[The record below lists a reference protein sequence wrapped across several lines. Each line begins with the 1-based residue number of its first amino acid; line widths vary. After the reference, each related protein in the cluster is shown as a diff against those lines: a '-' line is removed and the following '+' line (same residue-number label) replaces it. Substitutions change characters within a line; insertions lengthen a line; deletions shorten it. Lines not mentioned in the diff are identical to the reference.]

1 MRPYRLLLFDR
12 DGTLTYEERICHRDL
27 SALPPYPFTGAT
39 LKDLHSE
46 GYPLAVVTNQSGI
59 ARGYWSMEELQAL
72 HERFCREW
80 GVTPRFYI
88 CPHHPDDGCRCRKP
102 EPGLLQQAMSE
113 HKVSPEA
120 CLVIGDSLT
129 DYGAA
134 QRAGTAFALVLTGRG
149 RATRD
154 QLPEP
159 PAMVLDTVAGLR
171 GHLT

>member
-1 MRPYRLLLFDR
+1 MSSYQLLLFDR
-12 DGTLTYEERICHRDL
+12 DGTLTYEQRSYHRNL
-27 SALPPYPFTGAT
+27 SALPSYPFTGAT
-39 LKDLHSE
+39 LKELNAS
-46 GYPLAVVTNQSGI
+46 GYRLAVATNQSGI
-59 ARGYWSMEELQAL
+59 ARGYWSMEEVEVL

-102 EPGLLQQAMSE
+102 EPELLQRAMSGYG
-113 HKVSPEA
+113 VQAEA
-120 CLVIGDSLT
+120 CLMIGDSLA

-134 QRAGTAFALVLTGRG
+134 RRAGAAFALVLTGRG

-159 PAMVLDTVAGLR
+159 PAMVLDNIAGLR
-171 GHLT
+171 EHLT